1 MTVGDVPRDRT
12 LNFVDT
18 GQRPDDGGGQLR
30 CPITGETCRGILAHL
45 CEDYGCARKGGL
57 SPNPGENA

>member
-1 MTVGDVPRDRT
+1 MPRDRT
-12 LNFVDT
+12 LNFLDT
-18 GQRPDDGGGQLR
+18 GQRHDDGGHPR
-30 CPITGETCRGILAHL
+30 CPITGEICRGVLAHL

>member
-1 MTVGDVPRDRT
+1 MRLAAVPRDRT
-12 LNFVDT
+12 LSFVDT
-18 GQRPDDGGGQLR
+18 GQRGGGDDGRIR
-30 CPITGETCRGILAHL
+30 CPITGEACRGLLAHL